1 MTWKREIPS
10 WSLKFGRMSIRRRIM
25 NKQVKAVKHW
35 HQVFTLAEPQINNAD
50 TNMRKRNRLCNRTL
64 KVLATS
70 PPTNRRVSLPAGR
83 AETIPQSIFDICGTV
98 ISFFCSL
105 HTLASYPRRLKC
117 NHPSVVPWVRLFY
130 RSVMVI
136 LFGKMHLVHKSI
148 HFPYE
153 EYLRTLLCE
162 VRIFFTLQTVAQL
175 VLTATNTLVYFW
187 CYLAEVRLFRAPKS
201 KLSLNHMSVEI
212 SHLAVR
218 WRHR

>member
-1 MTWKREIPS
+1 
-10 WSLKFGRMSIRRRIM
+10 
-25 NKQVKAVKHW
+25 
-35 HQVFTLAEPQINNAD
+35 
-50 TNMRKRNRLCNRTL
+50 MRKRNRLCNRTL

-70 PPTNRRVSLPAGR
+70 PPTNRRVPLPAGR
-83 AETIPQSIFDICGTV
+83 AETIPESIFDICGTV

-105 HTLASYPRRLKC
+105 HTLASYPRIKC

-153 EYLRTLLCE
+153 EYSRTLLCE

-175 VLTATNTLVYFW
+175 VLTATNTLVYSW

-218 WRHR
+218 